1 MSIGLIL
8 VNFTVVKREFKF
20 HKDITIEN
28 EFDFLAN
35 TTCEVFHN
43 AVPGFESVCRRW
55 SLIALGS
62 AGAAQTILR
71 HHSCSNTPL
80 LDALNINYNN
90 EEGHYDRL
98 IAEQSVKNS
107 YQKIIEDEAVWPDDS
122 PLLRNIQWLTRILGL
137 NRTEVA
143 LLTLVILERQDTVL
157 SQALDTL
164 GALNNSRLY
173 DALCQLLRVTEM
185 DIRAALSPNSRLFR
199 TGLLRLDGRIYTFE
213 HKIDLIGGLSEKMI
227 SSHSEPFGLFANS
240 FITGRESS
248 LRLKDY
254 GHLNDDIQNLRN
266 FLRGTIAS
274 PSKGINIL
282 VYGPPGTGKTELV
295 RALAKDLHASMFE
308 IATETEHGDRLTQA
322 DRLGSYQLS
331 QHVLSHAA
339 RAILLFDEVEDV
351 FSALP
356 DTHPV
361 REGLR
366 LRGNTSGQKAW
377 INKLLEENSV
387 PTFWLT
393 NNISDIDRAHLRRFS
408 YHLHVKIPPR
418 SVRERILESYAQPL
432 GLSTECIRQLANQ
445 ENLPPAVI
453 EKSSTVAQ
461 AILNADSR
469 ANMEKVMSRLISN
482 SMRALGNESISS
494 VQTDHNLS
502 YDPKYLHTKCDLTG
516 LVEGVR
522 QTGSARIC
530 LYGPP
535 GTGKTAFAHYLA
547 RMLDLTLLVRRAS
560 DILGSFVGQTERN
573 IADAFEQAQ
582 DENAVLLLDEA
593 DSFLM
598 DRGGATR
605 TWEITGVN
613 EMLTQMESFN
623 GIFIASTNLLDQMD
637 TASLRRFD
645 AKILFDF
652 LQPVQVLNLF
662 RETCSQMEL
671 SSNSLAE
678 AKVTRLDILTPGDFA
693 AVLRQSR
700 LVRPISADE
709 VADRL
714 VQECALKPQGRR
726 KKMGF

>member
-1 MSIGLIL
+1 MIED
-8 VNFTVVKREFKF
+8 EFEF
-20 HKDITIEN
+20 HT
-28 EFDFLAN
+28 N
-35 TTCEVFHN
+35 TACEVLHN
-43 AVPGFESVCRRW
+43 AVPGFEAVCRRW
-55 SLIALGS
+55 SLIALGA
-62 AGAAQTILR
+62 AGGAQTILR
-71 HHSCSNTPL
+71 HHGCGNTPL
-80 LDALNINYNN
+80 LDALDINYNN

-98 IAEQSVKNS
+98 IAEQSVKTA
-107 YQKIIEDEAVWPDDS
+107 YQNVMENEAVWPEDS
-122 PLLRNIQWLTRILGL
+122 PLLSNIQWLTKILGL
-137 NRTEVA
+137 NRTEIA

-213 HKIDLIGGLSEKMI
+213 HKIDLIAGLSEKMI

-240 FITGRESS
+240 FVTGRESPLS
-248 LRLKDY
+248 LKDY
-254 GHLNDDIQNLRN
+254 GHLNDDIQNLHN

-295 RALAKDLHASMFE
+295 RTLAKDLHASMFE
-308 IATETEHGDRLTQA
+308 IVTETEHGERLTQA

-351 FSALP
+351 FSVMP

-393 NNISDIDRAHLRRFS
+393 NNISDIDPAHLRRFS
-408 YHLHVKIPPR
+408 YHLHIKIPPR
-418 SVRERILESYAQPL
+418 SVRERILEFYAQSL
-432 GLSTECIRQLANQ
+432 GLSTECIRKLADH

-453 EKSSTVAQ
+453 EKSSAVAQ
-461 AILNADSR
+461 VILNADSD

-482 SMRALGNESISS
+482 SMRVLGNDSLSS
-494 VQTDHNLS
+494 AHTGHNLS
-502 YDPKYLHTKCDLTG
+502 YDLRYLHTKCDLDS

-522 QTGSARIC
+522 GTGSARIC

-547 RMLDLTLLVRRAS
+547 IKLDRTLLVRRAS

-573 IADAFEQAQ
+573 IAAAFELAQ

-598 DRGGATR
+598 DRGGAIR

-613 EMLTQMESFN
+613 EMLTQMESCN

-637 TASLRRFD
+637 AASLRRFD
-645 AKILFDF
+645 AKIFFDF

-662 RETCSQMEL
+662 RQTCAEL
-671 SSNSLAE
+671 ELQSNSPAE
-678 AKVTRLDILTPGDFA
+678 EKVVRLSILTPGDFA

-700 LVRPISADE
+700 LLRLITADE
-709 VADRL
+709 VAESLIR
-714 VQECALKPQGRR
+714 ECALKPQGRQ
-726 KKMGF
+726 KKIGFW